1 MLNLVHD
8 MNKPAPAGSSAM
20 SILTDQR
27 ERACRLRPEFALTN
41 LEEAEKFLIDRRLL
55 TLTPDCSLPSL
66 FGACHEEPYAPGKA
80 GFGQWPKTKWWW
92 ASALASR
99 PGVYL
104 LKVHRGRSV
113 YLSTAAASLVDP
125 LCRKALEEARA
136 GAMGTAARE
145 LVDYL
150 DRVGPALV
158 EDILTESRL
167 EARTLR
173 QARTALERRGAIIAR
188 ESRVKTP
195 VGGHRHTSE
204 LATWTHAYRAPA
216 TEGDLGLEG
225 LVIAGVAAAVVAPE
239 SEILRWFTWSTSQ
252 QLIDSL
258 AAAGRLWRPQPGWV
272 ASGAS
277 PSLFQG
283 RSS

>member
-1 MLNLVHD
+1 MLLLVTSMD
-8 MNKPAPAGSSAM
+8 EADLAGARAM
-20 SILTDQR
+20 SVLVDKR
-27 ERACRLRPEFALTN
+27 DRVCRLRPEFALTS
-41 LEEAEKFLIDRRLL
+41 LVEAEQFLLDRGLL

-104 LKVHRGRSV
+104 LKIHRGRGM
-113 YLSTAAASLVDP
+113 YLSTAAAGLADS

-136 GAMGTAARE
+136 GAISTEASE

-150 DRVGPALV
+150 DKVGPALV

-167 EARTLR
+167 NARALR
-173 QARTALERRGAIIAR
+173 LARAALEARGAILAR
-188 ESRVKTP
+188 ESRVKTAT
-195 VGGHRHTSE
+195 GGHHHTSE
-204 LATWTHAYRAPA
+204 LTTWTHAYRPSGA
-216 TEGDLGLEG
+216 EGDIGLEE
-225 LVIAGVAAAVVAPE
+225 LVVAAVGAAVVAPE
-239 SEILRWFTWSTSQ
+239 SELRRWFSWPVSQ

-258 AAAGRLWRPQPGWV
+258 MDADRLWRPQPGWLAV
-272 ASGAS
+272 
-277 PSLFQG
+277 
-283 RSS
+283 R